1 MRDHDIRSC
10 PTRRLAMAASQLT
23 HVAKGRL
30 GSRAVVRTELWL
42 AQVASVRWETWGL
55 DRARSG
61 PDAPANLSTP
71 SLARKTCSNPAMPKL
86 SACSRKPKANAREY
100 SANSLRVA
108 TLWRRTHHH
117 RSSDQDRANLSS
129 GASSTALASICS
141 DSLMASNCHRDRK
154 TNRKPLRQGLSVL
167 GSLEQA
173 IQVRA
178 ILKQLARQPSHRDE
192 PEQLA
197 LTRAP
202 LKEVRKYIA
211 SLTALS
217 LRNQPDGNS

>member
-1 MRDHDIRSC
+1 
-10 PTRRLAMAASQLT
+10 
-23 HVAKGRL
+23 
-30 GSRAVVRTELWL
+30 
-42 AQVASVRWETWGL
+42 
-55 DRARSG
+55 
-61 PDAPANLSTP
+61 
-71 SLARKTCSNPAMPKL
+71 
-86 SACSRKPKANAREY
+86 
-100 SANSLRVA
+100 
-108 TLWRRTHHH
+108 
-117 RSSDQDRANLSS
+117 
-129 GASSTALASICS
+129 
-141 DSLMASNCHRDRK
+141 MASNCHRDRK